1 MDVATLWARVI
12 VAWFGV
18 LLIWLFVFYGTWRED
33 RQFDNERE
41 YERLKDAGKD
51 VHKGAYKSLSLRTY
65 FRESYADYR
74 AQQEHKR
81 EIARVVRETTDD

>member
-1 MDVATLWARVI
+1 MDVLVLI
-12 VAWFGV
+12 VLFLV
-18 LLIWLFVFYGTWRED
+18 CLLFVYLSVFYGTWREG

-51 VHKGAYKSLSLRTY
+51 VHKGAYKPLSLRI
-65 FRESYADYR
+65 FLRESYADYR
-74 AQQEHKR
+74 AQQERKR